1 VPHARGLKFAYAAP
15 AGGSGA
21 VAFTKARAAPISPG
35 LLVRDQ
41 AERTRLAGALKPG
54 MGLTHHGV
62 AMPAAALYGSNQL
75 TRRRSVL
82 LRTPPS
88 GPPAADE
95 PAGKYK

>member
-41 AERTRLAGALKPG
+41 AERTRPAGALKPG

-62 AMPAAALYGSNQL
+62 LCPP
-75 TRRRSVL
+75 RP
-82 LRTPPS
+82 LRKQPTD
-88 GPPAADE
+88 PPALGVVADTAE
-95 PAGKYK
+95 WSAGRR